1 MKKYNLRQVLLFCVV
16 SILLVIGLELVVY
29 KAGYHRQV
37 LSVLS
42 KAGLA
47 PRPVRN
53 IPTPDEIL
61 PYSSILHYDSI
72 PPERKIKR
80 TTILNTL
87 IEKYSYQSYLEIGQG
102 QRNLN
107 FDWIKCRIKIGVD
120 PAKRFNAAYQMTS
133 DEFFAMNNDTFDL
146 VFIDGLH
153 HADQVERDIINALRG
168 LNTNGT
174 IVVHDCNPTTKEMQI
189 VPQQQ
194 NTWTGDVW
202 KAWVKLRSTRPE
214 LKMYV
219 VDADHGCG
227 IIRRGTQKIIKL
239 PENLTY
245 KALDKNRK
253 KFLNLVDVNSFLKDL
268 KGDLPSI
275 DLQYP

>member
-29 KAGYHRQV
+29 KAGYHRQF

-42 KAGLA
+42 KAGQA

-53 IPTPDEIL
+53 IPTPDKIH
-61 PYSSILHYDSI
+61 PNSSILHYDSI
-72 PPERKIKR
+72 PPERRIRR

-87 IEKYSYQSYLEIGQG
+87 IEKYSHQSYLEIGQG
-102 QRNLN
+102 RKAKN
-107 FDWIKCRIKIGVD
+107 FDLINCRIKIGVD

-133 DEFFAMNNDTFDL
+133 DEFFAMNNNTFDL

-153 HADQVERDIINALRG
+153 HADQVERDIISALKV
-168 LNTNGT
+168 LNDNGT
-174 IVVHDCNPTTKEMQI
+174 IVVHDCNPTTKGMQI
-189 VPQQQ
+189 VPRQQDV
-194 NTWTGDVW
+194 WAGDVW
-202 KAWVKLRSTRPE
+202 KTWVKLRGTRPD

-219 VDADHGCG
+219 VDADSGCG
-227 IIRRGTQKIIKL
+227 IIRRGTQETIKL
-239 PENLTY
+239 PKNLTY
-245 KALDKNRK
+245 TALNKNRK

-268 KGDLPSI
+268 MGDLPSN
-275 DLQYP
+275 DLQDP